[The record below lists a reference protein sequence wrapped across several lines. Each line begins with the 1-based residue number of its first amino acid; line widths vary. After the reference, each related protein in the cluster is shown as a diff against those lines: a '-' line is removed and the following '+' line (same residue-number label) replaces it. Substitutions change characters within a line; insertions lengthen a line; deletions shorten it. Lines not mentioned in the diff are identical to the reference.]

1 MSVLIIAEAG
11 VNHNGDIAMAYQ
23 LVDAAVEAGADAI
36 KFQTFKADKL
46 VTKGVSKAIYQ
57 KTSSDTDELQY
68 SMLKKLELSF
78 EAHYKILDYCTKKD
92 IQFLSTAFDEESMEF
107 IVNNLGVETL
117 KISSGDITNGPLLL
131 AHAKTGKKLI
141 ISTGMASLKEVEE
154 ALGVV
159 AFGMIDAGIPTI
171 NAFRNAYSSD
181 KGQLLLQKNVTLLHC
196 TTEYPAPYIDINLNA
211 IQTMRG
217 AFGLPVGYSDHSEG
231 IVVSIAAVALGA
243 TLLEKHFTLDKML
256 PGPDHKASLEPNELR
271 EMIKAVR
278 VVEESM
284 GDGVKAPQPSEMS
297 NRNVARK
304 SIVASQNILSGDPFT
319 KNNLTIKRSGGG
331 VSPMNYWDL
340 LGVQSSQS
348 YKIDE
353 VIN

>member
-1 MSVLIIAEAG
+1 
-11 VNHNGDIAMAYQ
+11 
-23 LVDAAVEAGADAI
+23 
-36 KFQTFKADKL
+36 
-46 VTKGVSKAIYQ
+46 
-57 KTSSDTDELQY
+57 
-68 SMLKKLELSF
+68 
-78 EAHYKILDYCTKKD
+78 
-92 IQFLSTAFDEESMEF
+92 
-107 IVNNLGVETL
+107 
-117 KISSGDITNGPLLL
+117 
-131 AHAKTGKKLI
+131 
-141 ISTGMASLKEVEE
+141 
-154 ALGVV
+154 
-159 AFGMIDAGIPTI
+159 
-171 NAFRNAYSSD
+171 
-181 KGQLLLQKNVTLLHC
+181 
-196 TTEYPAPYIDINLNA
+196 
-211 IQTMRG
+211 
-217 AFGLPVGYSDHSEG
+217 
-231 IVVSIAAVALGA
+231 
-243 TLLEKHFTLDKML
+243 ML